1 MQNSIYW
8 RVFPGHANGA
18 CCSQHMDCLFVEREV
33 KSADTQVSTQVTPV
47 QSACVSFLAVL
58 NVARLL
64 DDTGPWQ

>member
-1 MQNSIYW
+1 M
-8 RVFPGHANGA
+8 
-18 CCSQHMDCLFVEREV
+18 EREV
-33 KSADTQVSTQVTPV
+33 KSADTQVSTQVTPI